1 MTSNDCHNAPASSL
15 LSTERAI
22 SRQRLL
28 QGAAVGAAAIGATGV
43 LPGLDRVSAR
53 PALVASAGPKR
64 GGRLRVGMVGGGTSE
79 TLNPNRQ
86 VNEIDTGRMHLLYE
100 RLVDFNPDGSLFY
113 QLAEDFSPNK
123 NGTVWKIKVRPGVVF
138 HDGSALN
145 ADDIVYSLRYILDP
159 STKSEGVEDINFMKP
174 SGIRALDASTIE
186 IRLDQPNGILPT
198 NLSSRA
204 IYIFKKGTT
213 SFDMPNGTGPF
224 KFKSWTRGERSLFAR
239 HNQYRRHGGPYV
251 DELEMIS
258 IDDPSTR
265 INALIGG
272 QIDAVAYLDPQF
284 ASSVLANPNLRL
296 LQHDSGGYTCQLVQ
310 VDKAPFTD
318 NRVRQAFRYMVDRKA
333 VIQTALLGYGLL
345 GNDLPC
351 PFDPDYAH
359 EIPQRPYDPEKAKFL
374 LKQAGQENLTVPL
387 YTSNVAPGM
396 LESSELIVQQAKKV
410 GVTITIDKVPASQY
424 WTDRYMKAKF
434 ECTAWGQRPLASQ
447 IAQGYNVKSASNET
461 DWYRAAF
468 DKITNQARMTINPK
482 QRHVL
487 YVEAQRML
495 WDQGGYII
503 WGFYRYLDATSSK
516 VHGIVPSS
524 VRPLGWYTLTDAY
537 LS

>member
-1 MTSNDCHNAPASSL
+1 MTSNDWQGTRETGAL
-15 LSTERAI
+15 QLERPI
-22 SRQRLL
+22 SRRQLL
-28 QGAAVGAAAIGATGV
+28 QAGAAVGAASL
-43 LPGLDRVSAR
+43 LPGLDHAGAASFDVVSLAPR
-53 PALVASAGPKR
+53 R

-86 VNEIDTGRMHLLYE
+86 VNEIDTGRSHLLYE
-100 RLVDFNPDGSLFY
+100 RLVDFNPDGSLFN
-113 QLAEDFSPNK
+113 QLATEFSANA
-123 NGTVWKIKVRPGVVF
+123 NGAVWKIKVRPGVIF
-138 HDGSALN
+138 HDGSTLT
-145 ADDIVYSLRYILDP
+145 ADDVVYSLRYILDP
-159 STKSEGVEDINFMKP
+159 STTSEGREDIIFMTP
-174 SGIRALDASTIE
+174 NGIRALDPSTVE
-186 IRLDQPNGILPT
+186 IRLDQPNAILPT

-213 SFDMPNGTGPF
+213 SFDTPNGTGPF
-224 KFKSWTRGERSLFAR
+224 KFKSWTRGERSLFVR
-239 HNQYRRHGGPYV
+239 HDRYRQHGGPYL

-258 IDDPSTR
+258 IDDPTTR

-272 QIDAVAYLDPQF
+272 QIDAIAYLDPQF
-284 ASSVLANPNLRL
+284 ASTVLANSNLRL
-296 LQHDSGGYTCQLVQ
+296 LQHDAGGYTCQLVE

-359 EIPQRPYDPEKAKFL
+359 EIPQRAYDPEKAKFL
-374 LKQAGQENLTVPL
+374 LKQAGQANLTVSL

-396 LESSELIVQQAKKV
+396 LESSVLIAEQAKKV

-447 IAQGYNVKSASNET
+447 IAQGYNLKSASNET
-461 DWYRAAF
+461 DWYRPDF
-468 DKITNQARMTINPK
+468 DKITNQARMTLDPK
-482 QRHVL
+482 KRHEL
-487 YVEAQRML
+487 YVATQRML

-537 LS
+537 LA